1 MHQFKYI
8 AGHRFFV
15 PLFVVLPLLASVS
28 AWAAVGLDETIGH
41 REDGQSSDKKLTL
54 NVS

>member
-15 PLFVVLPLLASVS
+15 PLFVVLLLLASIA
-28 AWAAVGLDETIGH
+28 AWATVGLDKTIGH
-41 REDGQSSDKKLTL
+41 
-54 NVS
+54 